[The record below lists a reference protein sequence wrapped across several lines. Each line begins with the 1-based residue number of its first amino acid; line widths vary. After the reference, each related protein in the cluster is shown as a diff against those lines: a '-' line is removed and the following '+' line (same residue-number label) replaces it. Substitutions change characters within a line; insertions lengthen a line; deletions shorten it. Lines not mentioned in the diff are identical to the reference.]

1 MNEADI
7 LLSRLAIDQMAQL
20 TPTIGRALLEA
31 LTTLARFPESF
42 PRVPQTDYAGYRQVV
57 AKGYGAVYRYFSES
71 HHVRIYCV
79 LHTRR
84 PLPPSEFLQ
93 YQLFN

>member
-7 LLSRLAIDQMAQL
+7 LLSRLAIDQIAQL
-20 TPTIGRALLEA
+20 TPAIGRALLNA
-31 LTTLARFPESF
+31 LTTLARFPEST
-42 PRVPQTDYAGYRQVV
+42 PIVPQDGYGAYRQVIV
-57 AKGYGAVYRYFSES
+57 KGYRAIYRYFSEY
-71 HHVRIYCV
+71 HQVRIYCV

-84 PLPPSEFLQ
+84 QLPAPEFLY